1 VAAVRLPLVF
11 VLLVA
16 VAAALPAHAQ
26 GSRYVRYG
34 LQDDAWLEYGPGTL
48 ETRLDR
54 LDAMGVD
61 LVRLTLDWDRME
73 ARRGSVDWAR
83 ADALLRGL
91 HAHGIE
97 PVVTLYGSP
106 RWSNGGRAPR
116 WAPTNGGSF
125 ASFARRVATRYPFV
139 RRYVVWN
146 EPNQARWLRPTSPAT
161 YVARLLNPAYAAI
174 HRVRRAALVAGGV
187 TAPRASRGG
196 MSPVDWIAGMKKAR
210 AKLDAYAHN
219 PYPLRPG
226 ETPWKGGCDHCE
238 TITLAT
244 LDRLL
249 VHVQRAWR
257 GKRIWLT
264 EYGYQT
270 NPPDRLA
277 GVSNAKQARYTAAAA
292 LRAYLA
298 PRVDMLVH
306 YLLVD
311 EPNIGRWQ
319 SGFFSARGAM
329 KRAYSSFVLPLAQ
342 TLRSGRRTTLWGQ
355 VRPRNGRQTYRLQEF
370 RSGRWHAVGGDF
382 RTDRRGFLT
391 RTVRAGAGARFRF
404 WSPLERAFSPIVAV
418 R

>member
-1 VAAVRLPLVF
+1 
-11 VLLVA
+11 
-16 VAAALPAHAQ
+16 
-26 GSRYVRYG
+26 
-34 LQDDAWLEYGPGTL
+34 
-48 ETRLDR
+48 
-54 LDAMGVD
+54 
-61 LVRLTLDWDRME
+61 
-73 ARRGSVDWAR
+73 
-83 ADALLRGL
+83 
-91 HAHGIE
+91 
-97 PVVTLYGSP
+97 
-106 RWSNGGRAPR
+106 
-116 WAPTNGGSF
+116 
-125 ASFARRVATRYPFV
+125 
-139 RRYVVWN
+139 
-146 EPNQARWLRPTSPAT
+146 
-161 YVARLLNPAYAAI
+161 
-174 HRVRRAALVAGGV
+174 
-187 TAPRASRGG
+187 

-226 ETPWKGGCDHCE
+226 ETPWTGGCDHCG

-319 SGFFSARGAM
+319 SGFLSVRGAT
-329 KRAYSSFVLPLAQ
+329 KPAYSSFVLPLAQ

-355 VRPRNGRQTYRLQEF
+355 VRPRSGRQTYRLQEL
-370 RSGRWHAVGGDF
+370 RSGRWHAVGGAF
-382 RTDRRGFLT
+382 RTDRRGFLM
-391 RTVRAGAGARFRF
+391 RTVGAGAGARFRF
-404 WSPLERAFSPIVAV
+404 WSPLDRAFSPIVSV